1 MFGILYLLFPFQPT
15 SDSYKRYGVT
25 LLRCYGER
33 RMGGGKRKVGNRGS
47 WEKTWQ
53 WH

>member
-25 LLRCYGER
+25 ALRCYVE
-33 RMGGGKRKVGNRGS
+33 
-47 WEKTWQ
+47 WQ
-53 WH
+53 KPPTLLFPP